1 VRFGCDGPA
10 NVCVAIEAALDRE
23 LARASMPAVSDEAK
37 AEVLVDAL
45 VTEGLAQ
52 VQQSFG
58 TTLVIRP
65 YTVTLAAVA
74 RRTDERLP
82 MPEPRS
88 FSLDER
94 VGAARLTEQ
103 ARLIASS
110 IVEQIRTYWN
120 RQHAL
125 GLTYVA
131 ATHVGTG
138 IS

>member
-10 NVCVAIEAALDRE
+10 NVCAAIQAALDRE

-45 VTEGLAQ
+45 VTEGLVQ

-58 TTLVIRP
+58 TTFVIRP
-65 YTVTLAAVA
+65 YTVTLAAAA
-74 RRTDERLP
+74 RRTDERVP
-82 MPEPRS
+82 MPEPRT

-103 ARLIASS
+103 ARLIAAS
-110 IVEQIRTYWN
+110 IVERVRTYWN
-120 RQHAL
+120 R
-125 GLTYVA
+125 
-131 ATHVGTG
+131 
-138 IS
+138 